1 MIIHLVVPKQ
11 RLIAISPKEILDP
24 NVLIWELDFLFG
36 KRSMD
41 AVIVMFGIQFICIQQ
56 REDDGGTGNATQVST
71 FTDSREILKGYFSP
85 EVYC

>member
-1 MIIHLVVPKQ
+1 
-11 RLIAISPKEILDP
+11 
-24 NVLIWELDFLFG
+24 
-36 KRSMD
+36 MD

-56 REDDGGTGNATQVST
+56 REDDGRTGNTTQVSK